1 MFTPGLGFYGNGL
14 IHLLGNLSRAATAN
28 LRQLIDSGTL
38 ANMPSG
44 FKARGL
50 RIKNDDEPLR
60 PGEWRDVDVVGDQ
73 LKNSFFNLPY
83 QEPSGTLFQLLGFVV
98 QAAQKFV
105 GTTDMG
111 TGNINNQEMPVGTT
125 IALLERGSR
134 IISAVHKR
142 LYNGMKQEFKLIAD
156 LISQEGGAYPYTE
169 EGDKAQDFDQ
179 RIDIVPVANPNIFS
193 MAQRISLAQEQL
205 KLATSKPE
213 MHNLYEA
220 YRRVYISL
228 GVDNIEQ
235 LLPPP
240 PQPQPMNAVIEN
252 GKVMSVIGGQ
262 MQLKAFPEQDHDA
275 HISTHL
281 AYMGSISVRSNPAM
295 INILQQHI
303 FEHIGL
309 KASMQIQM
317 EAQQQQMDPAMAQAR
332 LSQIEAELTKQY
344 FELEA
349 QVLGGQQ
356 SDPLVDLKAKELQIK
371 EQEAMNQA
379 RTDAEQLEL
388 NKQKLQAN
396 TLIQKDRINTTEDI
410 ANMRA
415 QNARFIASQRN
426 QG

>member
-1 MFTPGLGFYGNGL
+1 
-14 IHLLGNLSRAATAN
+14 
-28 LRQLIDSGTL
+28 
-38 ANMPSG
+38 
-44 FKARGL
+44 
-50 RIKNDDEPLR
+50 
-60 PGEWRDVDVVGDQ
+60 
-73 LKNSFFNLPY
+73 
-83 QEPSGTLFQLLGFVV
+83 
-98 QAAQKFV
+98 
-105 GTTDMG
+105 
-111 TGNINNQEMPVGTT
+111 
-125 IALLERGSR
+125 
-134 IISAVHKR
+134 
-142 LYNGMKQEFKLIAD
+142 
-156 LISQEGGAYPYTE
+156 
-169 EGDKAQDFDQ
+169 
-179 RIDIVPVANPNIFS
+179 
-193 MAQRISLAQEQL
+193 
-205 KLATSKPE
+205 
-213 MHNLYEA
+213 
-220 YRRVYISL
+220 
-228 GVDNIEQ
+228 
-235 LLPPP
+235 
-240 PQPQPMNAVIEN
+240 MNAVIEN

-295 INILQQHI
+295 INVLQQHI

-317 EAQQQQMDPAMAQAR
+317 EAQQGQMDQAMAQAR